1 MLFKEIEGNKE
12 IKNQLISS
20 VLNNRVSHSQLFLGG
35 KGSAKLAIAIAFAQF
50 INCTTKN
57 ENDSCGNCDSCVKY
71 NSLTHPDLYLIFPVL
86 TINGIKK
93 PISDN
98 FIFQWR
104 EEILKNPYLNL
115 YDWFNVFSEDNKTGK
130 NGLIYTHEAENLQ
143 SKLALKHYES
153 EYRVV
158 IMWMPENMQAK
169 TSNKLLKLLEEPPN
183 KTIFLLVSENSEQLL
198 NTVLSRLQI
207 TKITNFSDENIKN
220 YILKQNNISSKKA
233 NTLISYSEGDL
244 GKALRLLEEEDLYD
258 NHFEE
263 FQSWM
268 RICYSANIKE
278 LTNWTAQRAKKGRQS
293 QSVFLNYSLKMIRN
307 CLILNFSTQE
317 TLNLDEK
324 ENDFLRKFHPFIH
337 EKNIV
342 NISEKIEECSR
353 NIERNANTK
362 IIFYELSLQMM
373 KLLKVNRK
381 FVEIK

>member
-1 MLFKEIEGNKE
+1 M
-12 IKNQLISS
+12 
-20 VLNNRVSHSQLFLGG
+20 
-35 KGSAKLAIAIAFAQF
+35 
-50 INCTTKN
+50 
-57 ENDSCGNCDSCVKY
+57 
-71 NSLTHPDLYLIFPVL
+71 
-86 TINGIKK
+86 
-93 PISDN
+93 
-98 FIFQWR
+98 
-104 EEILKNPYLNL
+104 
-115 YDWFNVFSEDNKTGK
+115 
-130 NGLIYTHEAENLQ
+130 
-143 SKLALKHYES
+143 
-153 EYRVV
+153 
-158 IMWMPENMQAK
+158 
-169 TSNKLLKLLEEPPN
+169 
-183 KTIFLLVSENSEQLL
+183 
-198 NTVLSRLQI
+198 
-207 TKITNFSDENIKN
+207 
-220 YILKQNNISSKKA
+220 
-233 NTLISYSEGDL
+233 
-244 GKALRLLEEEDLYD
+244 YD

-353 NIERNANTK
+353 NIERNGNTK